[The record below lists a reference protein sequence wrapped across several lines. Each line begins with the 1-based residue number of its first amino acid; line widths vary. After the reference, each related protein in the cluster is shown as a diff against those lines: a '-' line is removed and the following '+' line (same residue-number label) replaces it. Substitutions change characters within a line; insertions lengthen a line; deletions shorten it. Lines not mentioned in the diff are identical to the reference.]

1 MLVEA
6 TQAILSPKTVVALRV
21 LGGAM
26 SRVATDATA
35 FAHRDKQG
43 MVLITHFAP
52 LSADAAS
59 LDARTQR
66 VFQSLPYANG
76 AYVGFLADE
85 GEQRIREVYPP
96 ATYAR
101 LVALK
106 NQYDPTNLF
115 QLNQNIKP
123 TFAPV
128 TLAAPASS

>member
-1 MLVEA
+1 MVHTLVEA
-6 TQAILSPKTVVALRV
+6 TQAVLSPETLVVLRV

-26 SRVATDATA
+26 SQVAPDATA

-43 MVLITHFAP
+43 MVMITHYGL

-66 VFQSLPYANG
+66 VFQALSPYANG
-76 AYVGFLADE
+76 AYAGFLENE
-85 GEQRIREVYPP
+85 GEQRIREAYPS

-115 QLNQNIKP
+115 HLNQNIKP
-123 TFAPV
+123 T
-128 TLAAPASS
+128 AAPSSS

>member
-1 MLVEA
+1 M
-6 TQAILSPKTVVALRV
+6 
-21 LGGAM
+21 G
-26 SRVATDATA
+26 RVAPDATA

-43 MVLITHFAP
+43 MVLVTHFAS

-66 VFQSLPYANG
+66 VFRALLPYANG

-85 GEQRIREVYPP
+85 GERIHKVYPP

-115 QLNQNIKP
+115 RRNQNIKP
-123 TFAPV
+123 TV
-128 TLAAPASS
+128 APANLLIQ